1 MRNRCPKCK
10 KFVKEKGFYCVGC
23 AEFIR
28 NDPTVIE
35 GVFEKENRNTDR
47 YEIKPIKYLKE

>member
-23 AEFIR
+23 AGFI
-28 NDPTVIE
+28 I
-35 GVFEKENRNTDR
+35 GKEMASKPH
-47 YEIKPIKYLKE
+47 EIKPIKYLKGVEK